1 MHNLFNLCSGWFFP
15 ESKFAGTSTTGQT
28 FVLKSWCNLLL
39 EYITPEKLIS
49 SLQESVASSECISM
63 HFSIEFHTDWPEFLM
78 KYLVCVFVSVLTFV
92 FESIEFLISF
102 DFQYCHIPDA
112 FQIYSS
118 TMCPVDT
125 VHLLLLTFS
134 NQKVLET
141 CHYQRSLV
149 FSLNASYMININF
162 CSYMFQANCPVLIK
176 KSVRQIPEKVAK
188 SRHTLLILPLLNA

>member
-1 MHNLFNLCSGWFFP
+1 MAILKIKTNQKFNNFKYKYKLNAPIICLARLTATVISPFPRLKNKNPFPRAFLFISGLW
-15 ESKFAGTSTTGQT
+15 
-28 FVLKSWCNLLL
+28 LLL
-39 EYITPEKLIS
+39 
-49 SLQESVASSECISM
+49 Q
-63 HFSIEFHTDWPEFLM
+63 
-78 KYLVCVFVSVLTFV
+78 KYCPPS
-92 FESIEFLISF
+92 
-102 DFQYCHIPDA
+102 A

>member
-92 FESIEFLISF
+92 FVFIFTFVFALVCLHQNAVEYRISILASLHSWSLHVCKKNWPWITHL
-102 DFQYCHIPDA
+102 DKLHLAQYH
-112 FQIYSS
+112 
-118 TMCPVDT
+118 
-125 VHLLLLTFS
+125 
-134 NQKVLET
+134 
-141 CHYQRSLV
+141 
-149 FSLNASYMININF
+149 
-162 CSYMFQANCPVLIK
+162 
-176 KSVRQIPEKVAK
+176 
-188 SRHTLLILPLLNA
+188 